1 MPFVLRNGVYDN
13 VPPAAVEEFDLLELF
28 FQFHPQAFGQGAG
41 VGVLGD
47 GLGEG
52 ALDRQAREAIID
64 QGKGSLVGVARSPV
78 RAGDGAAEGGLALS
92 FVFDAH
98 TASADQGQV
107 NDGFSLSSIHWAGL
121 DSM

>member
-41 VGVLGD
+41 VG
-47 GLGEG
+47 
-52 ALDRQAREAIID
+52 
-64 QGKGSLVGVARSPV
+64 
-78 RAGDGAAEGGLALS
+78 AAEGGLALS